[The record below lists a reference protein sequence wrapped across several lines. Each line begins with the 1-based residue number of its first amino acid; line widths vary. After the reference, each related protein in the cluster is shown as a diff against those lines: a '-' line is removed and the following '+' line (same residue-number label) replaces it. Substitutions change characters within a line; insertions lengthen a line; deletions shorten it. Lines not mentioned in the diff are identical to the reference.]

1 MLKASQVREITLNK
15 IYDNQI
21 TLIEEKLG
29 QQMKDKTNHSFEC
42 FIDGELYP
50 EVVQLMRD
58 KGYQVN
64 YEIDSDKTI
73 ISWR

>member
-1 MLKASQVREITLNK
+1 MLNASQVREITLNK
-15 IYDNQI
+15 IYDKQI
-21 TLIEEKLG
+21 TLIEKKLG
-29 QQMKDKTNHSFEC
+29 EQMKDKTNYSFEC

-50 EVVQLMRD
+50 EVVQLMID
-58 KGYQVN
+58 KGYQIN

>member
-1 MLKASQVREITLNK
+1 MLNASQVREITLNK

-21 TLIEEKLG
+21 TLIEKKLG
-29 QQMKDKTNHSFEC
+29 EQMKDKTNHSFEC

-50 EVVQLMRD
+50 EVVQLMIN
-58 KGYQVN
+58 KGYRIN
-64 YEIDSDKTI
+64 YEIVSDKTI

>member
-1 MLKASQVREITLNK
+1 MLNASQVREITLNK

-21 TLIEEKLG
+21 TLIEKKLG
-29 QQMKDKTNHSFEC
+29 EQMKDKTNHSFEC

-50 EVVQLMRD
+50 EVVQLMID
-58 KGYQVN
+58 KGYRIN
-64 YEIDSDKTI
+64 YEIVSDKTI

>member
-1 MLKASQVREITLNK
+1 MLNASQVREITLNK
-15 IYDNQI
+15 IYDKQI
-21 TLIEEKLG
+21 TLIEKKLG
-29 QQMKDKTNHSFEC
+29 EQMKDKTNHSFEC

-50 EVVQLMRD
+50 EVFQLMID
-58 KGYQVN
+58 KGYQIN